1 MLKKGVER
9 TLSKVGIQS
18 YKDKKKKTTLLHAG
32 DVHGLKIPTIPSFY
46 FFQKKQ
52 QQHSILIQSHV
63 NDIPQ
68 RDCVLH

>member
-18 YKDKKKKTTLLHAG
+18 YKDHKNTTLLHAG

-46 FFQKKQ
+46 FF
-52 QQHSILIQSHV
+52 
-63 NDIPQ
+63 
-68 RDCVLH
+68 